1 MKRSITVLTLVLFFV
16 SLLAFGMALKARK
29 GDGKVSLMPS
39 AQAKNKGDDE
49 DENGGSCPHNCS
61 LRSLNGCYGSTI
73 AGNLVGGP
81 MAGPVAGIVLQNF
94 DGEGGL
100 TQVDTVSI
108 NGNTIAQGR
117 HSTGTYTVNP
127 DCTGSATLN
136 FPDQPPLQLNFVLV
150 DHRREIRAVVTNP
163 GLTTTSVGRKQ

>member
-1 MKRSITVLTLVLFFV
+1 MKRSITVMTLVLLFV
-16 SLLAFGMALKARK
+16 SLFAFGMAFKAKR
-29 GDGKVSLMPS
+29 GDSRVSLVPS
-39 AQAKNKGDDE
+39 ALAKDNDE
-49 DENGGSCPHNCS
+49 DENGGSCPQNCT
-61 LRSLNGCYGSTI
+61 LRSLKGCYGSTI
-73 AGNLVGGP
+73 TGNLVGGP

-94 DGEGGL
+94 DGEGAL
-100 TQVDTVSI
+100 TQIDTVSI

-150 DHRREIRAVVTNP
+150 DHRREIRSVVTNP
-163 GLTTTSVGRKQ
+163 GLTSTSVGRKQ

>member
-1 MKRSITVLTLVLFFV
+1 MDASKSILLIFFDSWRPLF
-16 SLLAFGMALKARK
+16 LAYL
-29 GDGKVSLMPS
+29 S
-39 AQAKNKGDDE
+39 
-49 DENGGSCPHNCS
+49 
-61 LRSLNGCYGSTI
+61 CYGSTI
-73 AGNLVGGP
+73 TGTLVGGP

-100 TQVDTVSI
+100 TQIDTVTI

-117 HSTGTYTVNP
+117 HSTGAYTVNQ

-150 DHRREIRAVVTNP
+150 DHRREIRSVVTNP